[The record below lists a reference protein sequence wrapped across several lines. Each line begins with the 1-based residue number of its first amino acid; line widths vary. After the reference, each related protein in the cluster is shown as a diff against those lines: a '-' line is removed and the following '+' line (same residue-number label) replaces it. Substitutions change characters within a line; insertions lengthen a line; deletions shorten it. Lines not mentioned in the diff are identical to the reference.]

1 MNISVLFN
9 RQFLIFIA
17 GGLISVAIDIGVMQL
32 MISLEINP
40 LLAATVGFF
49 SGLIFNY
56 LYHVFFTF
64 KSMISFAILVRFM
77 IVVCINYIIT
87 IILIYI
93 SYSLFMVGVLPGK
106 ILSLPIVAANGYL
119 LSKHWVFK

>member
-1 MNISVLFN
+1 MDVRVLFS
-9 RQFLIFIA
+9 RHFLIFIT

-40 LLAATVGFF
+40 LFAATVGFF

-56 LYHVFFTF
+56 LYHVYFTF
-64 KSMISFAILVRFM
+64 KSTISLAKLMRFM

-93 SYSLFMVGVLPGK
+93 SYSLLIVGVLPGK